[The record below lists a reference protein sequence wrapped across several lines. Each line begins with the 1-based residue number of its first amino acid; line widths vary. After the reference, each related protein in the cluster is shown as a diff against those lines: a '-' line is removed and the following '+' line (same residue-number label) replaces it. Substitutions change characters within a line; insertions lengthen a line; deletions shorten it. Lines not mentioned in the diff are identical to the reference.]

1 MSEALMVDCPR
12 CNGTGKVT
20 SPPLGVLAAAAWEAH
35 KDSGSLRLIHAVKTL
50 RCWTGMGLKDAKDAI
65 EAQRLVP
72 LENTE

>member
-1 MSEALMVDCPR
+1 MVDCPR

-35 KDSGSLRLIHAVKTL
+35 NDSNDTLRLIQAVRTL
-50 RCWTGMGLKDAKDAI
+50 RGWTGMGLKNAKDAI